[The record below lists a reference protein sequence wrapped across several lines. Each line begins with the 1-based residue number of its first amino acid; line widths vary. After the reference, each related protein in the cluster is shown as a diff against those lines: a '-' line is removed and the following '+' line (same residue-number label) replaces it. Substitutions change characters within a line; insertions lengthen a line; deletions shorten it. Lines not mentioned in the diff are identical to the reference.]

1 MIGYLDVTAGASG
14 DMLLG
19 ALVGAGADLDL
30 VRQSIDVLGLD
41 VRLRAETVRRGALH
55 ATRVHV
61 ELPAPD
67 STDRSWADVRSLLG
81 SSALDPAVRSLSLD
95 VFARLA
101 YAEGRVHGVP
111 ADRVHFHEVG
121 ALDSLADVVGA
132 CAAYI
137 DLGSPVLTSS
147 AVAVG
152 SGWVDTRHGRMPVP
166 VPATLDV
173 LREVGAPVVAGPVPH
188 EACTPT
194 GAALIAEL
202 ASAFGTLPALELRAV
217 GLGAG
222 GRDPVEAPNV
232 TRLILGTPTTSGEPG
247 GTAPAGTTPTGT
259 APAGTGP
266 VVLETNVDDQ
276 DPRLWPV
283 VLERLFAAGAND
295 AWLTPITMKKGRPAY
310 TLHALCPADLLDAVS
325 AEIFRTTTTIGVRV
339 VPVGK
344 RALERETR
352 GVEVEGYRIAVKVAR
367 LDDEVVNVSVE
378 FAEAQVA
385 AEGLGRP
392 LKQVL
397 AEASAL
403 AVPGYRA

>member
-19 ALVGAGADLDL
+19 ALIGAGADLDA
-30 VRQSIDVLGLD
+30 VRQSIDVLAVD
-41 VRLRAETVRRGALH
+41 VRLRAETVRRGALS

-67 STDRSWADVRSLLG
+67 SVERSWADVRSLLE
-81 SSALDPAVRSLSLD
+81 AAPLDPAVRAQSLA

-101 YAEGRVHGVP
+101 RAEGRVHGVP
-111 ADRVHFHEVG
+111 ADDVHFHEVG
-121 ALDSLADVVGA
+121 ALDSLADVVGV
-132 CAAYI
+132 CAAYVG
-137 DLGSPVLTSS
+137 LGSPVLTSS
-147 AVAVG
+147 PVAVG

-194 GAALIAEL
+194 GAALLAEL
-202 ASAFGTLPALELRAV
+202 ATTFGPLPALELRAV
-217 GLGAG
+217 GVGGG

-232 TRLILGTPTTSGEPG
+232 ARLVLGEPITSTTTSG
-247 GTAPAGTTPTGT
+247 AGPI
-259 APAGTGP
+259 
-266 VVLETNVDDQ
+266 VLETNVDDQ

-283 VLERLFAAGAND
+283 VLERLFAAGADD

-310 TLHALCPADLLDAVS
+310 TLHALCTADLIDVVS
-325 AEIFRTTTTIGVRV
+325 AEIFRATTTIGVRV
-339 VPVGK
+339 VAVGK
-344 RALERETR
+344 RALERENR
-352 GVEVEGYRIAVKVAR
+352 AVEVDGHRIGVKIAR
-367 LDDEVVNVSVE
+367 LDDRVVNVSVE
-378 FAEAQVA
+378 FEDARA
-385 AEGLGRP
+385 AADALGRP

-403 AVPGYRA
+403 AGSGYRATDDRIVAT